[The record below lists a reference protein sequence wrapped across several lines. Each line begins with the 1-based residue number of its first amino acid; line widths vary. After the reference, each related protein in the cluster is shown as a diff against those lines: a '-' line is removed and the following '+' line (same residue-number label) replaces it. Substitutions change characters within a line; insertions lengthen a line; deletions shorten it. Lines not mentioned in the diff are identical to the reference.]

1 MFKEKFNKFKE
12 IFSEKLTGK
21 FKSKKIRIILYV
33 SGSVLLLF
41 ISLEITGYIIAGG
54 NRDLWK
60 KYLETHPVDTT
71 ALQKLDRSNQQT
83 QKQIDRLAPRNTYIV
98 IDTALNTLYIKNGN
112 RILQQ
117 AVVSCGSGSILQEPD
132 GNRRWV
138 FDTPRG
144 EFQIQ
149 SKLKKPVWVKPD
161 WAFIEEGIEIPKDQK
176 ARIEPGVL
184 GDYAL
189 GFGNGFFIHGTLYTR
204 MLGRNVTHGCIRV
217 GDKDLE
223 NLFKNIPVGAK
234 LFVF

>member
-1 MFKEKFNKFKE
+1 MFKDKVDKFKEKLK
-12 IFSEKLTGK
+12 EKLK
-21 FKSKKIRIILYV
+21 NKRIRIVIYV
-33 SGSVLLLF
+33 SGSLLLLF
-41 ISLEITGYIIAGG
+41 ILLEVTGYILAGG
-54 NRDLWK
+54 HRDLWE
-60 KYLETHPVDTT
+60 KYLENHAVDTA
-71 ALQKLDRSNQQT
+71 ALQQLNRTNRQLK
-83 QKQIDRLAPRNTYIV
+83 KQIDRLPPRNSYIV

-117 AVVSCGSGSILQEPD
+117 AVVSCGSGSILREPD

-144 EFQIQ
+144 EFLIQ

-161 WAFIEEGIEIPKDQK
+161 WAFIEEGIEIPKEQK

-189 GFGNGFFIHGTLYTR
+189 GFGDGFFIHGTLYTR

-234 LFVF
+234 LFIF

>member
-1 MFKEKFNKFKE
+1 MFKEKF
-12 IFSEKLTGK
+12 SEKLEET
-21 FKSKKIRIILYV
+21 FKNKRVRIFIYV

-41 ISLEITGYIIAGG
+41 LIIEITGYILAVG
-54 NRDLWK
+54 NRNLWK
-60 KYLETHPVDTT
+60 KYLETHPTDTAT
-71 ALQKLDRSNQQT
+71 LQKLDRSNQQIH
-83 QKQIDRLAPRNTYIV
+83 KQIDRLAPRGTYIV

-117 AVVSCGSGSILQEPD
+117 AIVSCGSGSILQEPD

-161 WAFIEEGIEIPKDQK
+161 WAFIEEGLKIPKDQK

-189 GFGNGFFIHGTLYTR
+189 GFGSGFFIHGTLYTR

-217 GDKDLE
+217 GDNDLE

-234 LFVF
+234 LFIF